1 MEKNIGIWKHAGK
14 VRKKKKIRSA
24 GVLHM
29 TQNDA
34 SGFLGLFVSNHS
46 MNRSRLGRLGMH
58 TTQEFQKNMPV
69 FIQMA
74 FLFFLTK
81 RRHRPAPMLISLS
94 QNSST
99 YSQTHHHP
107 KVSFF
112 SSSSI
117 PHSFTTLF
125 AGVVLLKDEGYA
137 FSNRLNCEEG
147 T

>member
-1 MEKNIGIWKHAGK
+1 MNQALVNIKT
-14 VRKKKKIRSA
+14 KKLYLLTQFSVTVLIRSA

-46 MNRSRLGRLGMH
+46 MNRSRLVQARYAHHLEVLEKYARLHSNG
-58 TTQEFQKNMPV
+58 
-69 FIQMA
+69 IS
-74 FLFFLTK
+74 FFLTK

-112 SSSSI
+112 LLLQFLI
-117 PHSFTTLF
+117 PLQRCLQVLF
-125 AGVVLLKDEGYA
+125 
-137 FSNRLNCEEG
+137 F
-147 T
+147 